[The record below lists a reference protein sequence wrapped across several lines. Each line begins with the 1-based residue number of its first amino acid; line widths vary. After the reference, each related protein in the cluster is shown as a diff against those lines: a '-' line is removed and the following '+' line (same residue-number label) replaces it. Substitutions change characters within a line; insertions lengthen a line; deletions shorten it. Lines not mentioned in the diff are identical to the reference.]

1 MFKFEK
7 DLFKILNDIYETTD
21 LKNRIYVN
29 DLPLDFDF
37 KNNIGIYYSINNIQD
52 SEYKK
57 ESSVDLVFSC
67 RKEEK
72 IKMLEVLQKFDEE
85 LNKKSIG
92 EYFITHKLI
101 YLIPIKDGD
110 FYYYTLSY
118 NVNCY

>member
-7 DLFKILNDIYETTD
+7 DLFKILNDIYKTTD
-21 LKNRIYVN
+21 LENRIYVN